1 MFKNILVPLDGSAL
15 AATILP
21 EVEDLAKSHK
31 SEITLLTAS
40 NVPNMAI
47 IAEAGASIID
57 AISRWRKSTAEK
69 YLTETTKTLTA
80 KGLKVNWVYRE
91 GIPAREVIRYADEA
105 RCDLIAMAT
114 HERGEIAWVLGSV
127 AEQVVSHATVPVLL
141 NRVMKSQPLVKRKG
155 FWSVSNRRGVST
167 SGAA

>member
-31 SEITLLTAS
+31 SEITLLTVS
-40 NVPNMAI
+40 NIPSAAIMA
-47 IAEAGASIID
+47 EGGTIID
-57 AISRWRKSTAEK
+57 PILKWRKSSAEE
-69 YLTETTKTLTA
+69 YLTETTKTLTE

-91 GIPAREVIRYADEA
+91 GVPGREVVRYADEA
-105 RCDLIAMAT
+105 CCDLIAMAT
-114 HERGEIAWVLGSV
+114 HGRGEIAWVLGSV

-141 NRVMKSQPLVKRKG
+141 MRVMKGQPLLKKEEIA
-155 FWSVSNRRGVST
+155 VSQ
-167 SGAA
+167 